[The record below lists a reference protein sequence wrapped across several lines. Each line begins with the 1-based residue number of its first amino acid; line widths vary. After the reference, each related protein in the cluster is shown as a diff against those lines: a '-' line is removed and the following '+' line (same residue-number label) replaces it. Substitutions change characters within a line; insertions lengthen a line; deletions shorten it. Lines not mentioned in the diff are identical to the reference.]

1 MTPAPAISI
10 VLPVRGAAPRLGETL
25 ESLARHGSES
35 LEVIIQAH
43 EPDAAALAAAQSMAQ
58 RDPARFRLFVER
70 DAGFAEALERGFARA
85 HGEILGVLGAWDVL
99 LPGALLSVAS
109 EIDPARGRLA
119 VLGGCTLIVE
129 ALDTGVEHPAEYP
142 GRFDHL
148 AIWKRGFNPVPLPSL
163 FWHRDVAAR
172 IGRLAAGEPFA
183 VGYDLVCRIAAA
195 GYRIQRVSASW
206 SATRLEGAR
215 SAARRTEHEMLQEWI
230 AISRRHWGSWLSPLR
245 WRCAGSLWLHRR
257 DRHEHARHHARRSEQ
272 AAAEGRA
279 LAAAFE
285 RMMTWL
291 YSPAMARGRFQPYR
305 PARERKS

>member
-1 MTPAPAISI
+1 SWTS
-10 VLPVRGAAPRLGETL
+10 R
-25 ESLARHGSES
+25 
-35 LEVIIQAH
+35 
-43 EPDAAALAAAQSMAQ
+43 
-58 RDPARFRLFVER
+58 RDPRSRHLHRAAGARRSAPPGR
-70 DAGFAEALERGFARA
+70 NAGEPRAARIRVARGDHPGARARRGSPRGGARA

-291 YSPAMARGRFQPYR
+291 Y
-305 PARERKS
+305 